1 MEWSELSNDEL
12 VQKAA
17 DSPGH
22 EPAAR
27 WQAQAEGT
35 RRLLSSIDD
44 LRSEARSA
52 SDRLNV
58 LTWALVIATVAL
70 LIVGVITL
78 VKVW

>member
-1 MEWSELSNDEL
+1 

-22 EPAAR
+22 EPAVR
-27 WQAQAEGT
+27 WQAQAEST
-35 RRLLSSIDD
+35 RRLLSAIDD

-58 LTWALVIATVAL
+58 LTWALVIATVGL

>member
-1 MEWSELSNDEL
+1 
-12 VQKAA
+12 
-17 DSPGH
+17 
-22 EPAAR
+22 
-27 WQAQAEGT
+27 
-35 RRLLSSIDD
+35 LLSSIDD

>member
-1 MEWSELSNDEL
+1 
-12 VQKAA
+12 V
-17 DSPGH
+17 
-22 EPAAR
+22 R
-27 WQAQAEGT
+27 WQAQAEST
-35 RRLLSSIDD
+35 RRLLSAIDD

-58 LTWALVIATVAL
+58 LTWALVIATVGL